1 MLSLVIVFA
10 TGVGGS
16 LINPENL
23 DKEHPKNNQVHRS
36 RPKRSLAT
44 LLDTWIGAMAV
55 TGLRFSYFPEEWY
68 YDTFGDK
75 NQEAKNELDETI
87 ADHDEQHR
95 KLVQSFE
102 ELSNDYDDKKIN
114 GKRNVAMLKKQY
126 EEDFKE
132 TLGVIDRTKMIEI
145 LCGDTFCKE
154 YLIRDLLQDQQ
165 TDQVHVDRA

>member
-1 MLSLVIVFA
+1 MAA
-10 TGVGGS
+10 TR
-16 LINPENL
+16 EN
-23 DKEHPKNNQVHRS
+23 
-36 RPKRSLAT
+36 
-44 LLDTWIGAMAV
+44 
-55 TGLRFSYFPEEWY
+55 
-68 YDTFGDK
+68 
-75 NQEAKNELDETI
+75 
-87 ADHDEQHR
+87 DHEKTTR
-95 KLVQSFE
+95 FE

-132 TLGVIDRTKMIEI
+132 TLEVIDRTKMIEI